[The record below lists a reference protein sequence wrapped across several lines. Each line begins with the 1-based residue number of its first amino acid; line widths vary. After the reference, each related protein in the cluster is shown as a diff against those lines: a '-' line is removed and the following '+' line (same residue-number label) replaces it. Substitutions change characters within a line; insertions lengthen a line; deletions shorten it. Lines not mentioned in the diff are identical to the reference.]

1 MLTVSILPNGNTVY
15 SLKTFTGKYE
25 DIVKKFFNR
34 AYAPYHKILVDACGD
49 KITDMN
55 AAEKVYYGLVAHAN
69 KIFSPFMFLWN
80 YHNFVAF
87 LQQFKPELENMGIKT
102 FFPVRQRSAAKVFS
116 IEFDPDGVQVE
127 EKPKKMRTHYEDTN
141 ARITTMDSDKRSKYF
156 NKWIVTNK
164 KRLTDDTYVVRTK
177 DGSAP
182 VIFFNIKKGDI
193 NVPSEL
199 TSTKDIKAYEV
210 DRLKCIYAEITG
222 INYML
227 ARPITFKNWKNL
239 SDAKKIGTN
248 VASISPEIQ
257 KSIAFAL

>member
-1 MLTVSILPNGNTVY
+1 MLTVSVLPNGNTVY

-25 DIVKKFFNR
+25 DIVKTFFNR
-34 AYAPYHKILVDACGD
+34 TYTSYHNVLINACGD
-49 KITDMN
+49 KITDMQK
-55 AAEKVYYGLVAHAN
+55 AEEVYNELTGHAN
-69 KIFSPFMFLWN
+69 KIFARFMFLWN
-80 YHNFVAF
+80 FHNFVAF
-87 LQQFKPELENMGIKT
+87 LQQFKTELEEMGIKT
-102 FFPVRQRSAAKVFS
+102 FFPVRERAAAKITT
-116 IEFDPDGVQVE
+116 IEFDPNGVQVE
-127 EKPKKMRTHYEDTN
+127 KKPKKMRTHHEDTN
-141 ARITTMDSDKRSKYF
+141 ARVTTMDSNKRSKYF
-156 NKWIVTNK
+156 DKWIVTNK

-193 NVPSEL
+193 NTPAEL